1 MTKKKNLLSELSRPM
16 LVLLLCVIIA
26 LIEPRFLKS
35 SNIMNVLRQSSLLL
49 MMSLGMLFVMLL
61 GRGMD
66 LSIGATLSMTSCFA
80 AAIMNINTSS
90 VPLMLLGIAVGLLLG
105 TLIGFINGAL
115 VAYLELPAILVT
127 YGSRQVI
134 RGVAYLLMS
143 ETVVRKMPA
152 FITFIGTGNLGGIS
166 MPIWISL
173 IFTVIVALVL
183 VRTSFGRRFFLV
195 GANTKAADFSGINS
209 KSTIIWGFVLN
220 ALFATLAGFIYMGRL
235 SAAEAQIGEDF
246 HFNAISACAIGGVS
260 FNGGVGSPYGVVCGA
275 LILQLLQNAMNL
287 MGIDANWNK
296 LVQGAAIIIAVLID
310 FFAQRKNH
318 SR

>member
-105 TLIGFINGAL
+105 TLIGFNNGAL

-152 FITFIGTGNLGGIS
+152 FITFIGTGNFGGIS

>member
-152 FITFIGTGNLGGIS
+152 FITFIGTGNFGGIS

>member
-152 FITFIGTGNLGGIS
+152 FITFIGTGNFGGIS

-287 MGIDANWNK
+287 MGIRAVSPANASIDA
-296 LVQGAAIIIAVLID
+296 LRIV
-310 FFAQRKNH
+310 
-318 SR
+318 